1 MRRKGATILHRR
13 PLSPSL
19 TASVALALVLFAAGL
34 LAGGPASAEVPAAS
48 ASDPVVGEVVR
59 LLEAGLGEPLVQ
71 RWLDDSGKI
80 PALPTADDMIALKK
94 AGASD
99 KLIAALL
106 DRASPPAP
114 PAAVAP
120 AAVTRPAPGPPPAP
134 VSAPAAVAPMVAPTA
149 VPPPP
154 AAPVIPAAPAPTTAP
169 AAAPEAAAADAA
181 AVLVDTSILYIHI
194 AEEGEPWDLVV
205 YLDGRP
211 FAPVAAARSTSSAQ
225 TWTSQRP
232 LAPGPHILRWA
243 QERHR
248 ERKGEIGLH
257 AARFDPEPLY
267 FAIAPGSRG
276 AIEFE
281 FRDSSGFIVSRSGPV
296 KVRVTEN
303 GREIASH
310 SSSGDPAMWPLLC
323 EEIEA
328 NAGGKKP
335 GFNDRQALRHCVRW
349 ADLWKEV
356 PDAPGRDAVR
366 PAVR

>member
-19 TASVALALVLFAAGL
+19 TAAVALALFAAGL
-34 LAGGPASAEVPAAS
+34 LAGGPAAAEVPAAS

-59 LLEAGLGEPLVQ
+59 LLEAGLSEPLVQ

-80 PALPTADDMIALKK
+80 PALPTADDLIALKK

-106 DRASPPAP
+106 DRASAH
-114 PAAVAP
+114 AP
-120 AAVTRPAPGPPPAP
+120 AAPAAPEAVTKPASAPPPAP
-134 VSAPAAVAPMVAPTA
+134 VSAPAAVNPMAAPMA

-154 AAPVIPAAPAPTTAP
+154 AAPEIPAAPAPIAAP
-169 AAAPEAAAADAA
+169 AAAPEAADAA
-181 AVLVDTSILYIHI
+181 AVLVDASILYIHVP
-194 AEEGEPWDLVV
+194 EEGEPWDLVV

-248 ERKGEIGLH
+248 DRKGEIGLH

-267 FAIAPGSRG
+267 FAIAPGTRG

-296 KVRVTEN
+296 KVRVTAD
-303 GREIASH
+303 GRELASRV
-310 SSSGDPAMWPLLC
+310 SSGDPALWPLLC

-349 ADLWKEV
+349 ADLWKEA

>member
-1 MRRKGATILHRR
+1 MRRKGATILYRR

-80 PALPTADDMIALKK
+80 PALPTADDLIALKK

-106 DRASPPAP
+106 DRASAHAPAT
-114 PAAVAP
+114 PAAAEPITTPVPAP
-120 AAVTRPAPGPPPAP
+120 AAAPGRTPAPAVPAP
-134 VSAPAAVAPMVAPTA
+134 APDAPVVPAPAAT
-149 VPPPP
+149 
-154 AAPVIPAAPAPTTAP
+154 PVRAAAPAP
-169 AAAPEAAAADAA
+169 APEAAAAGAA
-181 AVLVDTSILYIHI
+181 AVLVDASILYIHVP
-194 AEEGEPWDLVV
+194 EEGEPWDLVV

-267 FAIAPGSRG
+267 FAIAPGTRG

-296 KVRVTEN
+296 KVRVTAD
-303 GREIASH
+303 GRELASR

>member
-80 PALPTADDMIALKK
+80 PALPTADDLIALKK

-106 DRASPPAP
+106 DRASAHAPAT
-114 PAAVAP
+114 PAAAEPTTTPVPAP
-120 AAVTRPAPGPPPAP
+120 AAAPGRAPAPAVPAP
-134 VSAPAAVAPMVAPTA
+134 APDAPVVTAPAATPFRT
-149 VPPPP
+149 
-154 AAPVIPAAPAPTTAP
+154 AAPAP
-169 AAAPEAAAADAA
+169 APEAAAAGAA
-181 AVLVDTSILYIHI
+181 AVLVDASILYIHVP
-194 AEEGEPWDLVV
+194 EEGEPWDLVV

-248 ERKGEIGLH
+248 DRKGEIGLH

-296 KVRVTEN
+296 KVRVTED
-303 GREIASH
+303 GRELASR